1 MVNGDVMCD
10 KTLYFV
16 ERAREVHGD
25 RFSYEKAVYVNH
37 KTKVKITCK
46 KHGVFEQRADNHLQG
61 KGCQK
66 CTTDS
71 KKAGKTDFV
80 KNAKAIHGNKYKYG
94 KVYYKNNRLKV
105 IIVCPLHG
113 DFKQSP
119 GNHLKGKGC
128 PVCRE
133 SKGERIVGQILKG
146 KGLSFKEQF
155 KFDDCR
161 SNKGSML
168 KFDFYIESLNLL
180 IEFDGEQHF
189 QQVKVFGGNK
199 KFLIQKEND
208 NIKNEYCLANDISL
222 LRIKYNEDA
231 NIAIEKMLKKI
242 KRNGVSHVFYGKN
255 IERKSYKMAA

>member
-1 MVNGDVMCD
+1 MISGDVMCD
-10 KTLYFV
+10 KTLYFI
-16 ERAREVHGD
+16 ERAKEIHGD
-25 RFSYEKAVYVNH
+25 KFSYEKVVYVNN
-37 KTKVKITCK
+37 KKKVKIICK
-46 KHGVFEQRADNHLQG
+46 KHGAFEQRPNNHLQG
-61 KGCQK
+61 KGCLK

-71 KKAGKTDFV
+71 KKVGKTDFV
-80 KNAKAIHGNKYKYG
+80 NKAKAIHGSKYKYG

-113 DFKQSP
+113 DFEQSP
-119 GNHLKGKGC
+119 GNHLNGKGC

-133 SKGERIVGQILKG
+133 SKGERIVSQILKD

-155 KFDDCR
+155 KFNDCC

-208 NIKNEYCLANDISL
+208 NIKNEYCLTNDISL

-231 NIAIEKMLKKI
+231 SVAIDKMLNKI
-242 KRNGVSHVFYGKN
+242 KRNGVSHVFYGKSIIN
-255 IERKSYKMAA
+255 KSYNMAA

>member
-1 MVNGDVMCD
+1 MIKVIFMCD
-10 KTLYFV
+10 KTLYFI
-16 ERAREVHGD
+16 ERAKEIHGD
-25 RFSYEKAVYVNH
+25 KFSYEKVIYMNNKA
-37 KTKVKITCK
+37 KIKIICK
-46 KHGVFEQRADNHLQG
+46 KHGVFEQRPNNHLQG
-61 KGCQK
+61 KGCLK
-66 CTTDS
+66 CTTDA

-80 KNAKAIHGNKYKYG
+80 NKAKVIHGSKYKYG

-113 DFKQSP
+113 DFEQSP

-128 PVCRE
+128 PICRE

-146 KGLSFKEQF
+146 KDLSFKEQF
-155 KFDDCR
+155 KFDDCC

-189 QQVKVFGGNK
+189 QQVKIFGGNK

-208 NIKNEYCLANDISL
+208 SIKNEYCLDNDISL

-242 KRNGVSHVFYGKN
+242 KRNGVIHVFYGKN
-255 IERKSYKMAA
+255 IVRKSYKIAA